1 MPAPTI
7 AARLPRTGG
16 LLPVLAAASFALS
29 GCGAVAMSDAR
40 LQAAT
45 EAEIGQP
52 VTAVYNR
59 RSDGMSNTYYEART
73 PKGRYSCVANGTVA
87 LAGIACKR
95 T

>member
-1 MPAPTI
+1 M
-7 AARLPRTGG
+7 RKFLPSAT
-16 LLPVLAAASFALS
+16 LAMLCLG
-29 GCGAVAMSDAR
+29 GCGAVALSDAR

-59 RSDGMSNTYYEART
+59 RSDGMSNTYYEALT
-73 PKGRYSCVANGTVA
+73 HKGRYSCIANGTLA